1 MSDQELNTPSQ
12 RPEAQPT
19 DQSGRR
25 RWVRPIGLVA
35 TGLVAGGI
43 LAGTLTAGAQNTPAD
58 TPAAADKADRPAETA
73 LEGTN
78 AEKAKAAA
86 LEAVEGGTIIRVET
100 DSDGS
105 PFEAHVRRA
114 DGTEV
119 VVKMDKD
126 FKVTATE
133 EGRGGRGPGGRVHG
147 PGAGR
152 GGETAL
158 TGDTAEKVKAAALE
172 AVAGGTIIRV
182 ETDSEGS
189 PYEAHVRKADGT
201 EVEVK
206 VDKDFKVT
214 ATEDHAMKA
223 DRPAQSAG

>member
-1 MSDQELNTPSQ
+1 MSDLELNTPSQ
-12 RPEAQPT
+12 QPEAQPT

-25 RWVRPIGLVA
+25 TWVRPVGLVA

-43 LAGTLTAGAQNTPAD
+43 RAGTLTAGAQNTPAD

-105 PFEAHVRRA
+105 PFEVHVRRA

-126 FKVTATE
+126 FDTE
-133 EGRGGRGPGGRVHG
+133 DGDDLTFVH
-147 PGAGR
+147 
-152 GGETAL
+152 
-158 TGDTAEKVKAAALE
+158 DQ
-172 AVAGGTIIRV
+172 AVAGTGAV
-182 ETDSEGS
+182 QGGAPAPNDGS
-189 PYEAHVRKADGT
+189 RLAPRDDLSWPHVATLRERKRRGPSR
-201 EVEVK
+201 
-206 VDKDFKVT
+206 
-214 ATEDHAMKA
+214 A
-223 DRPAQSAG
+223 DRRLRAAA